1 MKELATIAGNPYTV
15 TSPNGGTVTD
25 AAGALNKTVDA
36 GDQLTIVAPSEVL
49 YCSDDS
55 AIIKRANFKHAALA
69 LRLLGGGKNDLPA
82 GAVKVDY
89 LESSGSQYIKT
100 GYYGNQDTGLSS
112 VHQQVQAGNVR
123 VAGTRDPSNLTGSVL
138 MAYSR
143 NSTGGTAYGYASWQS
158 LDKTF
163 TGWNERQTGTTNF
176 KNKRFDGS
184 FLVGESFSKH
194 PFTTGWDV
202 KFSCPYELYLF
213 AFNNGGVPFSGYSF
227 KGKIFEFKI
236 SQGENVVRDYQPYV
250 SRDGVPFMWDSITGR
265 VHENAGTGAFRVGLS
280 TETQVRTLLNNLPDL
295 TGAATPG
302 ELLIRLDESIA
313 TGEVQTLIET
323 ITTAKNWSFV
333 EP

>member
-1 MKELATIAGNPYTV
+1 MKTTV
-15 TSPNGGTVTD
+15 EIGCG
-25 AAGALNKTVDA
+25 
-36 GDQLTIVAPSEVL
+36 
-49 YCSDDS
+49 Y
-55 AIIKRANFKHAALA
+55 A
-69 LRLLGGGKNDLPA
+69 LRSELGGVVTNAQTGKMLETLQPNKQVHMTAQEPEWDVPDDCQVTKVKGNFNYAPIGSADGGASALPA

-100 GYYGNQDTGLSS
+100 GYYGNQNTGLSS

-143 NSTGGTAYGYASWQS
+143 NSAAGTAYGYASWNS
-158 LDKTF
+158 LDQTLK
-163 TGWNERQTGTTNF
+163 GWNERQTGTTNF
-176 KNKRFDGS
+176 ENKRFSGS
-184 FLVGESFSKH
+184 LLVGESFSKQ
-194 PFTTGWDV
+194 PFPNGWDV
-202 KFSCPYELYLF
+202 EFSCPYELYLF

-265 VHENAGTGAFRVGLS
+265 IHENAGTGAFRVGLS
-280 TETQVRTLLNNLPDL
+280 TEAQVRTLLNNLPDL